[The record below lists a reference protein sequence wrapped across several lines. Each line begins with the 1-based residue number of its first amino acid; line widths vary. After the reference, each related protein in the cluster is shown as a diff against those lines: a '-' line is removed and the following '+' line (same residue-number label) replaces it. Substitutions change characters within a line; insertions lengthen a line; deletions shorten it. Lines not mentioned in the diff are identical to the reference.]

1 MLLCTYTPHYS
12 VVSAR
17 SFIVAV
23 LAVTCARGKASA
35 APALA
40 TGSALRVALRVAL
53 RGALRVALLGCIH
66 SELLQ
71 VLRYT
76 TAERRRRLQ
85 SFGTARAQHGTGKT
99 NLRR

>member
-1 MLLCTYTPHYS
+1 MLLCTYTPHYG
-12 VVSAR
+12 VVSTR

-23 LAVTCARGKASA
+23 PAVTCARGKASA

-40 TGSALRVALRVAL
+40 TGRAL
-53 RGALRVALLGCIH
+53 RGALRVALLGCVH

-71 VLRYT
+71 ALRYT

-85 SFGTARAQHGTGKT
+85 SFGTARAQHGIGKT